1 MSVVKRVVVCVPQRD
16 LSESTTTI
24 PASFSPKTGKFS
36 MPVPDHIADVVF
48 GSNIWSEKTMGKC
61 GQVKSERSGRVQ
73 QYVYGETIDEVE
85 SEFRHALDKY
95 RSVVS
100 TKMRRKIII
109 VTFRAQI
116 YLTYGDADKAGIQYE
131 QREKP
136 ARVDDSPTLMAE
148 WLSYV
153 LLRREDLGFAHSPAL
168 ELTHYV
174 CYEAGGNLYD
184 LETMANLG
192 ELRFES
198 RDENVVVLE
207 WSEERERFFEEARLG
222 LLKTIYKIDSFIRAV
237 QKDPAKLDAW
247 ILRQP
252 LLSPSKEAK

>member
-36 MPVPDHIADVVF
+36 IPVPDHIADVVF
-48 GSNIWSEKTMGKC
+48 GSNIWSQKTMGKR
-61 GQVKSERSGRVQ
+61 GQVKSERSGRVP

-85 SEFRHALDKY
+85 LELRHVLDKY

-100 TKMRRKIII
+100 TKMRRKIIV

-131 QREKP
+131 RSDEP
-136 ARVDDSPTLMAE
+136 AQDISPRLLAE
-148 WLSYV
+148 ALTHV

-184 LETMANLG
+184 LETMENLG

-207 WSEERERFFEEARLG
+207 WTEERERFFEEARLG
-222 LLKTIYKIDSFIRAV
+222 LLKTIYKIDSFIKAV
-237 QKDPAKLDAW
+237 QEDPAKLDAW
-247 ILRQP
+247 ISRQP
-252 LLSPSKEAK
+252 LLSSSKEAK